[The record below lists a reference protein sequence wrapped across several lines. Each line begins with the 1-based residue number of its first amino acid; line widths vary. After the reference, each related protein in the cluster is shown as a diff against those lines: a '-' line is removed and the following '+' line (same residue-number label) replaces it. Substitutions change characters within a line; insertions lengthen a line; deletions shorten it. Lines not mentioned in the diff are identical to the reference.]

1 MNKRSVSIRG
11 HRTSFSL
18 EDDFWNELKA
28 IADKRGISVAQ
39 LVTQVDLRRG
49 EEENLSSALRLFVL
63 RDLKSKLPQ
72 NASSGTDS

>member
-18 EDDFWNELKA
+18 EDEFWNELKA
-28 IADKRGISVAQ
+28 IAARREISTAQ
-39 LVTQVDLRRG
+39 LVTQVDLRRS

-63 RDLKSKLPQ
+63 RDLKSKLQ
-72 NASSGTDS
+72 D

>member
-18 EDDFWNELKA
+18 EDEFWNALKA
-28 IADKRGISVAQ
+28 IARIRQISVAQ
-39 LVTQVDLRRG
+39 LVTQVDLRRN

-63 RDLKSKLPQ
+63 RDLKSKL
-72 NASSGTDS
+72 G

>member
-18 EDDFWNELKA
+18 EDEFWNELKA
-28 IADKRGISVAQ
+28 IANGRGISVAQ
-39 LVTQVDLRRG
+39 LVTQVDLRRN

-63 RDLKSKLPQ
+63 RHLKSKL
-72 NASSGTDS
+72 A